1 MTGTAPIEVT
11 LVTASGCHFCEDA
24 TRLLEDL
31 GRSVPLAVRVVSLTS
46 EEGRELAVRHRVP
59 FPPILIIDGVLF
71 GHGRISRR
79 KLERRLGELTGAEVA
94 VE

>member
-1 MTGTAPIEVT
+1 MTATTPIEIT
-11 LVTASGCHFCEDA
+11 LVTASGCHFCDDA

-31 GRSVPLAVRVVSLTS
+31 RSSVPLAVRVVPLTS

-79 KLERRLGELTGAEVA
+79 KLERRLGELAEVA

>member
-1 MTGTAPIEVT
+1 MTGTTPIDVT

-31 GRSVPLAVRVVSLTS
+31 GGSVPLGIRVVSLTS
-46 EEGRELAVRHRVP
+46 EEGRQLAIRHRVP
-59 FPPILIIDGVLF
+59 FPPILIVDGVLF

-79 KLERRLGELTGAEVA
+79 KLEGRLAALTHQAVA

>member
-1 MTGTAPIEVT
+1 VTQPAPIEVT

-24 TRLLEDL
+24 AHLLDAL
-31 GRSVPLAVRVVSLTS
+31 SLSAPLAIREVPLTS
-46 EEGRELAVRHRVP
+46 EEGRELAIRHRVP
-59 FPPILIIDGVLF
+59 FPPILIVDGEYF

-79 KLERRLGELTGAEVA
+79 KLERRLGELIHTEAA